1 MRLIDRKSL
10 EAQIK
15 EAFREN
21 PAVMGMLLH
30 WIRKQPTVDAV
41 PVVRCTEC
49 AYSYD
54 SVSGRYCSCGPCVD
68 CFVPDSFFC
77 SYGERRYAGDA
88 EMHSANG

>member
-41 PVVRCTEC
+41 PVVRCRGCEYWDDDPDT
-49 AYSYD
+49 YGR
-54 SVSGRYCSCGPCVD
+54 SGGPLGNCDRMD
-68 CFVPDSFFC
+68 CTTAHDDFC
-77 SYGERRYAGDA
+77 SYGERRYAADGR
-88 EMHSANG
+88 